1 MSGSPD
7 PRVPVLPRPPQPVEE
22 RRTGARGVAAVAVI
36 VLGCGATLLGLE
48 SCAQTT
54 ANKPIQVDPQQ
65 KPEPEPEP
73 APVPD
78 VDIPVT

>member
-7 PRVPVLPRPPQPVEE
+7 PRVPLLPRPPQPVEE

-65 KPEPEPEP
+65 KPEREPVPE
-73 APVPD
+73 PD